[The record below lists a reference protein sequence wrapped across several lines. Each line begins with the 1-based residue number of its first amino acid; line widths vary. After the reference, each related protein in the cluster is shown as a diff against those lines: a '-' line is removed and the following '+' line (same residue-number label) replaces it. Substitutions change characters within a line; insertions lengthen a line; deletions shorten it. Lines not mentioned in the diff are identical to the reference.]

1 MSSLIVNIIKIV
13 AVIAVVWIMSGAF
26 GLIGGIIGFLG
37 CMIAICYTGRAT
49 ILFYMGSYK
58 FNINRQQGLMFMEK
72 AYKTGKLSPE
82 NALTYAFLV
91 LRDGQPEKAENLIN
105 KITYLKKKELKKDY
119 LMLAKVNQALIVWKK
134 GNLSEAILQ
143 LEELYDDGYKSTSF
157 YGTLGYFYILDG
169 QLSKALQ
176 FNLEAYEYN
185 GTNLI
190 IQDNLA
196 SNYMLLAEY
205 DKAQEMYDKLLEQ
218 NPQFVEPYY
227 NYAKLM
233 EIRGNKQEAKE
244 YYNRA
249 LTYEEKFLSTVTHDQ
264 VRADL
269 EKLEGSNDTE
279 ME

>member
-1 MSSLIVNIIKIV
+1 MSSLIVNVLKIV
-13 AVIAVVWIMSGAF
+13 AVILVVWIMSGAF
-26 GLIGGIIGFLG
+26 GIIGGIIGLLG
-37 CMIAICYTGRAT
+37 CMAVICYTGRAA
-49 ILFYMGSYK
+49 ILFYSGSYK
-58 FNINRQQGLMFMEK
+58 FNQNRQRGLALMEK

-91 LRDGQPEKAENLIN
+91 LRDGNSEKAEKLIN
-105 KITYLKKKELKKDY
+105 KITYLKKKELKKEY
-119 LMLAKVNQALIVWKK
+119 LMLAKVNQALIIWKSGK
-134 GNLSEAILQ
+134 LSDAIIH
-143 LEELYDDGYKSTSF
+143 LEELYDGGYKSTSF
-157 YGTLGYFYILDG
+157 YSTLGYFYILDG
-169 QLSKALQ
+169 QLTRALK

-205 DKAQEMYDKLLEQ
+205 DKAQEMYDKLLAQ
-218 NPQFVEPYY
+218 NPQFIEPYY

-244 YYNRA
+244 YYNKA
-249 LTYEEKFLSTVTHDQ
+249 LTFEEKFLSNVTHEM
-264 VRADL
+264 VREDLKNLDKAD
-269 EKLEGSNDTE
+269 DTE